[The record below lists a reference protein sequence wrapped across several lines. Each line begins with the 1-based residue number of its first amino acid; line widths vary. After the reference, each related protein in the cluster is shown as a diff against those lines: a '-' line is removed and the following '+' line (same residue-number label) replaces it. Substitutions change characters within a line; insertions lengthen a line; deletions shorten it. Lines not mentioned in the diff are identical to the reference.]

1 MSNHLFS
8 PSSAAQTCREPSA
21 DESWTGAGPMSIPH
35 ISDRDSGTRDDIWD
49 VDGIVEELGNIRRD
63 WRANRA
69 HHAEYGVEG
78 FPSRIRLAKVME
90 ELCGVL
96 YPLRLGPD
104 HVRLH
109 NEDLFVTQ
117 SLQIALSRLHA
128 QIRLELAYAVP
139 NSTPGQVDRRATDIV
154 LVFAKGLPQLRVLL
168 DTDIE
173 AAFRGDPSARS
184 FDEVLICFPGLL
196 AIIHHRLAHMLH
208 ELGAPLVARI
218 ISEIAHSKTGIDIHP
233 ASRIG
238 ESFFVDH
245 GTGVVI
251 GETAIIGDRVR
262 IYQGVTLGAKSFP
275 TDETGWLVKSIPR
288 HPTIEDDVVIYAGAT
303 ILGRVV
309 IGRGSEIGG
318 NVWLTHDVPPDSR
331 VLQAREQNLVS
342 PHEIKAPL

>member
-1 MSNHLFS
+1 MTL
-8 PSSAAQTCREPSA
+8 
-21 DESWTGAGPMSIPH
+21 PH
-35 ISDRDSGTRDDIWD
+35 ISDRESKASDDIWD
-49 VDGIVEELGNIRRD
+49 VDGIVAELGEIRRA
-63 WRANRA
+63 WRTNRA

-78 FPSRIRLAKVME
+78 FPSRSRLSKVME

-139 NSTPGQVDRRATDIV
+139 NSTAEQVDRHATDIV
-154 LVFAKGLPQLRVLL
+154 LEFAKRLPQLRVLL

-196 AIIHHRLAHMLH
+196 AIIHHRLGHILY

-218 ISEIAHSKTGIDIHP
+218 ISEIAHGKTGIDIHP
-233 ASRIG
+233 AARIG
-238 ESFFVDH
+238 DSFFVDH

-275 TDETGWLVKSIPR
+275 TDEAGWLVKSIPR

-318 NVWLTHDVPPDSR
+318 NVWLTHDVPPGSR

-342 PHEIKAPL
+342 PHDVQDAR

>member
-1 MSNHLFS
+1 MTLPLITDTEGEDF
-8 PSSAAQTCREPSA
+8 
-21 DESWTGAGPMSIPH
+21 
-35 ISDRDSGTRDDIWD
+35 WD
-49 VDGIVEELGNIRRD
+49 VDAIVGELGDIRRS

-69 HHAEYGVEG
+69 HHAEFGVEG
-78 FPSRIRLAKVME
+78 FPSRVRLSKVME

-117 SLQIALSRLHA
+117 TLQIALSRLHA
-128 QIRLELAYAVP
+128 QVRLEIAYA
-139 NSTPGQVDRRATDIV
+139 TPGSTAGEIDRGATDIV
-154 LVFAKGLPQLRVLL
+154 LAFARGLPQLRTLL

-184 FDEVLICFPGLL
+184 LDEVLICFPGLL
-196 AIIHHRLAHMLH
+196 AIIHHRLAHVLH
-208 ELGAPLVARI
+208 HLGAPLIARI
-218 ISEIAHSKTGIDIHP
+218 ISEIAHGRTGIDIHP
-233 ASRIG
+233 GAQVG
-238 ESFFVDH
+238 ESFFIDH

-275 TDETGWLVKSIPR
+275 IDEAGWLVKSIPR
-288 HPTIEDDVVIYAGAT
+288 HPIIEDDVVIYAGAT
-303 ILGRVV
+303 ILGRVT

-318 NVWLTHDVPPDSR
+318 NVWLTHDVPPHSR
-331 VLQAREQNLVS
+331 VVQAREQNLVS
-342 PHEIKAPL
+342 LTNLA

>member
-1 MSNHLFS
+1 MTL
-8 PSSAAQTCREPSA
+8 
-21 DESWTGAGPMSIPH
+21 PH
-35 ISDRDSGTRDDIWD
+35 ISDREAKASDDIWD
-49 VDGIVEELGNIRRD
+49 VGGIVTELGEIRRA

-78 FPSRIRLAKVME
+78 FPSRSRLSKVME

-139 NSTPGQVDRRATDIV
+139 NSTAEQVDRRATDIV
-154 LVFAKGLPQLRVLL
+154 LEFSKRLPTLRILL

-196 AIIHHRLAHMLH
+196 AIIHHRLGHILY

-218 ISEIAHSKTGIDIHP
+218 ISEIAHGKTGIDIHP
-233 ASRIG
+233 AARIG

-275 TDETGWLVKSIPR
+275 TDEAGWLVKSIAR

-318 NVWLTHDVPPDSR
+318 NVWLTHDVPPGSR

-342 PHEIKAPL
+342 PHDVQLAR

>member
-1 MSNHLFS
+1 MSLPEHL
-8 PSSAAQTCREPSA
+8 PDHEGKSAN
-21 DESWTGAGPMSIPH
+21 
-35 ISDRDSGTRDDIWD
+35 DDIWD
-49 VDGIVEELGNIRRD
+49 VDAVVDRLGDIRRG

-78 FPSRIRLAKVME
+78 FPSRLRLAKVME
-90 ELCGVL
+90 DLCGVL

-128 QIRLELAYAVP
+128 QVRLELAYAENGP
-139 NSTPGQVDRRATDIV
+139 VDLDTHATAIV
-154 LVFAKGLPQLRVLL
+154 IAFSHELPRLRILL

-196 AIIHHRLAHMLH
+196 AIIHHRLAHQLH
-208 ELGAPLVARI
+208 LLGAPLVARI
-218 ISEIAHSKTGIDIHP
+218 VSEIAHGKTGIDIHP
-233 ASRIG
+233 GARIG
-238 ESFFVDH
+238 ESFFIDH
-245 GTGVVI
+245 GTGVVV

-275 TDETGWLVKSIPR
+275 ADTDGALVKAIAR
-288 HPTIEDDVVIYAGAT
+288 HPIIEDDVVLYAGAT
-303 ILGRVV
+303 VLGRITV
-309 IGRGSEIGG
+309 GRGSEIGG
-318 NVWLTHDVPPDSR
+318 NVWLTHDVPPCSR
-331 VLQAREQNLVS
+331 VLQAREQNLVQPQGAS
-342 PHEIKAPL
+342 DSGSSAEA